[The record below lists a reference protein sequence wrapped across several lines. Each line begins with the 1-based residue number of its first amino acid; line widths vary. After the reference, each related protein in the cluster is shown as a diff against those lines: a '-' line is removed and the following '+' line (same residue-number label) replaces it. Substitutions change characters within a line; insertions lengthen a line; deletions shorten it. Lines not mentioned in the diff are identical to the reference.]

1 MKKIVLIL
9 TLLIIFLGLGVIL
22 KQIFNQL
29 NKTHD
34 VELENPTYFAKR
46 NKEKKMKLT
55 TVFKHNEK
63 IPSIYTCDGEDL
75 APELTVSEVPNE
87 AKELVLIVDDP
98 DAPMGTWVHWL
109 VYNMPANT
117 TKIEAKNLPQG
128 SKQGITDF
136 GRTGW
141 GGPCPPSGTHRY
153 FFKLYALDTT
163 LDLQAGATKS
173 QLEQAIK
180 GHVIEKDE
188 LVGLYKRK

>member
-1 MKKIVLIL
+1 
-9 TLLIIFLGLGVIL
+9 
-22 KQIFNQL
+22 
-29 NKTHD
+29 
-34 VELENPTYFAKR
+34 
-46 NKEKKMKLT
+46 MKLT